1 MNNEQNAADSSRAAF
16 FALINN
22 PLKFKLFLFKKLP
35 AAYFSGIRVQ
45 ELSQNVCIV
54 TVPFKWFTQNPFRS
68 TYFACLAMAAE
79 MSTGILAMANTYKRS
94 PAISMLVVGMKSKFY
109 KKASGLT
116 HFICNGGIEIMNAVD
131 EAIITNEGQT
141 ISTLSSGYNENNELI
156 SEFWITW
163 SFKTRN
169 IST

>member
-1 MNNEQNAADSSRAAF
+1 MNNKQNAAGSSRAAF

-35 AAYFSGIRVQ
+35 AAYFSGLRVQ
-45 ELSQNVCIV
+45 ELSDNVCIV
-54 TVPFKWFTQNPFRS
+54 TVPYKWFSQNPFRS
-68 TYFACLAMAAE
+68 IYFACLAMAAE

-94 PAISMLVVGMKSKFY
+94 PPVSMLVVGLEARFY

-116 HFICNGGIEIMNAVD
+116 HFVCDSGIEIMNAVSQ
-131 EAIITNEGQT
+131 AIITNEGQT
-141 ISTLSSGYNENNELI
+141 IRILSSGYNENKELI

-163 SFKTRN
+163 SFKSKH
-169 IST
+169 I

>member
-54 TVPFKWFTQNPFRS
+54 TVPFKWFTQNPFSS

-79 MSTGILAMANTYKRS
+79 MSTGILAMANTYKKS
-94 PAISMLVVGMKSKFY
+94 PAISMLVVGLEGKFY
-109 KKASGLT
+109 KKAKGITS
-116 HFICNGGIEIMNAVD
+116 FVCNNGQDIAD
-131 EAIITNEGQT
+131 AIKQATFTNESQS
-141 ISTLSSGYNENNELI
+141 IRILSSGYNQKKELI
-156 SEFWITW
+156 CEFWITW
-163 SFKTRN
+163 SFKCK
-169 IST
+169 SA